1 MVPVAVAAAPS
12 ARRPEAA
19 CDCRRR
25 APCSR
30 RRSGSRASRLVALR
44 KDTLGSLAPDRGA
57 PDDLGRGAHQLR
69 QSSPTTREGGARLG
83 VRESRGHLPGTKMGE
98 RANDRASKSHA
109 WKPGLRPIGFP
120 AGPGCFPAPT
130 STSSTGRGA
139 QLAGAPRVS
148 WGAGLRAALRRT
160 GSRWSLAQI
169 HAGGPIA
176 VRAQEEIRGV
186 DGGDVHEG
194 SSESGMMWLERSA
207 TRFRAL

>member
-57 PDDLGRGAHQLR
+57 SDQLGRGAHRLR
-69 QSSPTTREGGARLG
+69 QSTPTTREGGARLG

-98 RANDRASKSHA
+98 RANDRVSKSQA
-109 WKPGLRPIGFP
+109 WKPGLRRLASRRAQRLSCVQFDELDWAWG
-120 AGPGCFPAPT
+120 AA
-130 STSSTGRGA
+130 RGA
-139 QLAGAPRVS
+139 RRVS
-148 WGAGLRAALRRT
+148 LWRIGLRGALWRT
-160 GSRWSLAQI
+160 GSRWSLARSTPVVRSPSGLRRRSGVSTATT
-169 HAGGPIA
+169 HTRAPLKAG
-176 VRAQEEIRGV
+176 
-186 DGGDVHEG
+186 
-194 SSESGMMWLERSA
+194 
-207 TRFRAL
+207 